1 MKGKILDTLRKEGG
15 VVSGEA
21 LSSMLGVSRV
31 TIWKHIQ
38 KLQDI
43 GYPIEST
50 PKGYRLSGSPDLL
63 FPWEFPGREDRV
75 HFFPELPS
83 TMNVAREMARNGA
96 PHFSVVIADRQ
107 IQGRGRLQRPWQS
120 DTGGL
125 YFTVVLRP
133 RMAAANGSL
142 INFAASLTLAETLSG
157 CCGIDARVKWP
168 NDVLVDGRKISGM
181 LSEMEAEADLV
192 SFVNVGIGINVN
204 NDPTPVEPRATSVR
218 RLIGHD
224 ISRREL
230 LADFLDRFQDR
241 MDHQGLETLID
252 QWKAKTVT
260 LDRPAR
266 IVTADD
272 TFEGHAVDVDP
283 TGALILRRPDGT
295 LQSVIYG
302 DCFH

>member
-1 MKGKILDTLRKEGG
+1 VKGKILDTLRKDGG

-21 LSSMLGVSRV
+21 LSAMLGVSRV

-38 KLQDI
+38 KLQEA

-50 PKGYRLSGSPDLL
+50 PKGYRLGGSPDLL
-63 FPWEFPGREDRV
+63 YPWEFPGREDRI

-96 PHFSVVIADRQ
+96 PHFTVVIAECQ
-107 IQGRGRLQRPWQS
+107 VQGRGRLDRQWYS
-120 DTGGL
+120 DAGGL

-133 RMAAANGSL
+133 KMAAAYGSR
-142 INFAASLTLAETLSG
+142 INFAASLALAETLSD

-192 SFVNVGIGINVN
+192 SFANVGIGINVN
-204 NDPTPVEPRATSVR
+204 NDPTMLEPRATSVK
-218 RLIGHD
+218 RLIGRTF
-224 ISRREL
+224 SRRDL
-230 LADFLDRFQDR
+230 LADFLDRFQNR
-241 MDHQGLETLID
+241 MDHQGLETVID
-252 QWKAKTVT
+252 QWKAKTIT
-260 LDRPAR
+260 LDRPVR
-266 IVTADD
+266 VVTAND
-272 TFEGHAVDVDP
+272 TVEGHAVDVDHS
-283 TGALILRRPDGT
+283 GALILRRYDGA

-302 DCFH
+302 DCFL